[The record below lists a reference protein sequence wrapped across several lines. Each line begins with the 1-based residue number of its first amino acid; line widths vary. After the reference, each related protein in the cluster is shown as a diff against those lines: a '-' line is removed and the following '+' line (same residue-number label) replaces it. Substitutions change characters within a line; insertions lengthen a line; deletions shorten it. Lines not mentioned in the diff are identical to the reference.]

1 MGHARQHSST
11 FCNTSV
17 AAISAAFPSRKS
29 KNEFFVSNT
38 SLAHDWRIDIP
49 PIYHLKH
56 QKKNYLSSGIS
67 NFWDHPQSSS
77 RFKLFQSPPQNSE
90 KNQAAFLNSL
100 GIQDTDWFMLNYFS
114 IWGLFRL
121 FLGFFPV
128 FSFDFARPSLFHL
141 FPNSSI
147 FFLIISTCCGTVLS
161 RPQHSGLWLQVG
173 SWFQKSLGTLKIYP
187 CTALLKP
194 WST

>member
-1 MGHARQHSST
+1 MNVNCPRTGRNRPVDTLKIRYPKHLPSSTNIYMGHARQHSST

-100 GIQDTDWFMLNYFS
+100 GIQDTD
-114 IWGLFRL
+114 
-121 FLGFFPV
+121 
-128 FSFDFARPSLFHL
+128 
-141 FPNSSI
+141 
-147 FFLIISTCCGTVLS
+147 
-161 RPQHSGLWLQVG
+161 
-173 SWFQKSLGTLKIYP
+173 
-187 CTALLKP
+187 
-194 WST
+194 